1 MCKTNP
7 IPLAV
12 TVYDRRTP
20 RAKFCHYIH
29 HNLDSVT
36 LPFSPTADAGEPEI
50 VEKINGKSK
59 VIYYWAF
66 GHLLGICLFN
76 LDIFNWNV
84 KMLRYQLER
93 DLIMTAGF
101 SSGRGC
107 HPINSIQVQRQR
119 RRRDCSE
126 RQRTESL
133 QADQAGYHL
142 TN

>member
-1 MCKTNP
+1 MTKEKSTHVFKTSLPAFETFGSNLLCKTNP

-76 LDIFNWNV
+76 LDIFN
-84 KMLRYQLER
+84 
-93 DLIMTAGF
+93 
-101 SSGRGC
+101 
-107 HPINSIQVQRQR
+107 
-119 RRRDCSE
+119 
-126 RQRTESL
+126 
-133 QADQAGYHL
+133 
-142 TN
+142 